1 MRSSSS
7 NSGENR
13 EVNTTC
19 IPERVRGSKGLTK
32 TKDEIILLPSISYLL
47 PNFRGEQRHFSL
59 ISSNFLSFRCESDL
73 ELVRRPSLPFPPVSP
88 YLHVLSRFPNSI
100 IVIGSQRLPLLPLAR
115 SLDLRRRPTKMLI
128 THFDSVP
135 PCSREMMLGG
145 L

>member
-1 MRSSSS
+1 MDVPDKRNYSAVIDFLSSSPFQ
-7 NSGENR
+7 GE
-13 EVNTTC
+13 
-19 IPERVRGSKGLTK
+19 PG
-32 TKDEIILLPSISYLL
+32 PW
-47 PNFRGEQRHFSL
+47 HFSL

-73 ELVRRPSLPFPPVSP
+73 ELVHRPSPPLLSSLPP

-100 IVIGSQRLPLLPLAR
+100 IVIGSQRLPLLLLAR

-135 PCSREMMLGG
+135 PCRQEMWLGG